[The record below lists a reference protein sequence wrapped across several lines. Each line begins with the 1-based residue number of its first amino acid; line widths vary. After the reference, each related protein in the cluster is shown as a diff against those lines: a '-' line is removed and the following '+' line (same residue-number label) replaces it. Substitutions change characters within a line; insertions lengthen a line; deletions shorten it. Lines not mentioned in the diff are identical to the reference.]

1 MQPPAY
7 IAPGGPGRRGLVTI
21 DAVDVRRFD
30 VDAATNFN
38 VLKQTLADHG
48 RLKEHTLKIKWVDE
62 DDDLITLASEQDWA
76 EAVDDAFRRTSGV
89 LKVVL
94 LGEGMPPRQP
104 QPQPQRSTTSGSAS
118 SARSVPGIGSAATVQ
133 AAVAAA
139 SSAMAAEAIAHV
151 RTAVQQQPAAAAAAR
166 PSSQPQLTIPVWT
179 EEGIEQLFT
188 EKLLP
193 KAVDAFEQRFAD
205 RLLPQ
210 ILAAINGDR
219 AATPTP
225 QQSRPRSEELVV
237 ELDLD
242 LPQVV
247 QQQDQHGCIQID
259 LSQALGRAHG
269 GAAAAA
275 PVAAATTTASGQAL
289 HRGVIC
295 DGSGMNPVI
304 GTRFHMVGYD
314 YDLCEAEFGKL
325 AEEDR
330 TAYEAIAK
338 PGALPVRYVPWS
350 AAGGAAAPAAAP
362 APVAV
367 VPVHE
372 AAPTPFMSAIFEK
385 DATLPDGTVVEAG
398 VEVVKT
404 WTVKN
409 NGTLAWPVDTTITY
423 VDGEMVGTTSEFAVG
438 EVQPGASADVEV
450 TLVVPAVTAEQQVVK
465 CKSIWQLASQAG
477 VFGDQLWCEVD
488 AKHTPAAE
496 VVAAP
501 GFFGAL
507 FGGAAAPAAEA
518 PIDMTASIAE
528 GIAAVDAAVAA
539 SEAEQAAAEQ
549 AAADAAI
556 AEAEALT
563 AMQAANEEEAAAAA
577 FAAVA
582 EASAAAA
589 DAEAAAAA
597 QASAAE
603 AEAAAAAAA
612 AAALVAAPDRE
623 PCSRQ
628 RGARWESWAIDAAAA
643 AEAEAAAAVAVASA
657 PATPAPS
664 VEDRDDVVSMAG
676 TEASDIDQLEANSSC
691 DDFVMVQDGVVV
703 SPAASGEQ
711 VSPALPEAAAHADR
725 SASEVSAAS
734 AIAMVEAVA
743 VVEAVDAAAAA
754 AGGAAQ
760 APALVPVPA
769 GWECKSTPDGREY
782 YIDHNTQTTSWTH
795 PLTNV
800 TSPVAV
806 PEPVPEPVAP
816 VVAAVVLP
824 VQVEEIGRASCRERV

>member
-1 MQPPAY
+1 M
-7 IAPGGPGRRGLVTI
+7 
-21 DAVDVRRFD
+21 
-30 VDAATNFN
+30 
-38 VLKQTLADHG
+38 
-48 RLKEHTLKIKWVDE
+48 
-62 DDDLITLASEQDWA
+62 
-76 EAVDDAFRRTSGV
+76 
-89 LKVVL
+89 
-94 LGEGMPPRQP
+94 
-104 QPQPQRSTTSGSAS
+104 
-118 SARSVPGIGSAATVQ
+118 
-133 AAVAAA
+133 
-139 SSAMAAEAIAHV
+139 
-151 RTAVQQQPAAAAAAR
+151 
-166 PSSQPQLTIPVWT
+166 
-179 EEGIEQLFT
+179 
-188 EKLLP
+188 
-193 KAVDAFEQRFAD
+193 
-205 RLLPQ
+205 
-210 ILAAINGDR
+210 
-219 AATPTP
+219 
-225 QQSRPRSEELVV
+225 
-237 ELDLD
+237 
-242 LPQVV
+242 
-247 QQQDQHGCIQID
+247 
-259 LSQALGRAHG
+259 
-269 GAAAAA
+269 
-275 PVAAATTTASGQAL
+275 
-289 HRGVIC
+289 
-295 DGSGMNPVI
+295 
-304 GTRFHMVGYD
+304 
-314 YDLCEAEFGKL
+314 
-325 AEEDR
+325 
-330 TAYEAIAK
+330 
-338 PGALPVRYVPWS
+338 
-350 AAGGAAAPAAAP
+350 
-362 APVAV
+362 
-367 VPVHE
+367 
-372 AAPTPFMSAIFEK
+372 
-385 DATLPDGTVVEAG
+385 
-398 VEVVKT
+398 
-404 WTVKN
+404 
-409 NGTLAWPVDTTITY
+409 
-423 VDGEMVGTTSEFAVG
+423 
-438 EVQPGASADVEV
+438 
-450 TLVVPAVTAEQQVVK
+450 VK

-501 GFFGAL
+501 WFFGAL

-612 AAALVAAPDRE
+612 ALVAAPDRE

-676 TEASDIDQLEANSSC
+676 TEASDIDQLEANSSF
-691 DDFVMVQDGVVV
+691 DDFVMVQDGLVV
-703 SPAASGEQ
+703 SPAASSEQ
-711 VSPALPEAAAHADR
+711 VSPALPEAAAQADR

-795 PLTNV
+795 P
-800 TSPVAV
+800 
-806 PEPVPEPVAP
+806 
-816 VVAAVVLP
+816 
-824 VQVEEIGRASCRERV
+824 QIGRASCRERV